1 MSGSPGDQNPEQER
15 LLCVLDV
22 PDETLLNCS
31 QDTDM
36 VREQTCTGLRTNGSR
51 RRGLSPAKFP
61 FSQHSAHSRM
71 NVHLPRSVDIKR
83 VIEPE
88 ESSRMET
95 RKMLPRGNDGPG
107 PEWKWMSIANW
118 QRGVEARMG
127 APWGQGPLSA
137 LFTAPSCEPWSRDR

>member
-22 PDETLLNCS
+22 PDTTLPNCS
-31 QDTDM
+31 WDTDM
-36 VREQTCTGLRTNGSR
+36 VREQMCPGLRANGSR

-107 PEWKWMSIANW
+107 PEWEWMSPGCCKLAEG
-118 QRGVEARMG
+118 RGSQDGSSLG
-127 APWGQGPLSA
+127 AGVSVCFVHCSFL
-137 LFTAPSCEPWSRDR
+137 